1 MLNRISSIRMF
12 ILGTAALG
20 CLIGNA
26 IPQTGAKPRPPQ
38 MDGRRFETAETCMQ
52 CHAGHYS
59 EWKGSMMHYS
69 AISPVFQAFEL
80 KVRETTGRFGVH
92 DREDPTFCVN
102 CHSPMASYRNE
113 MVGLTQS
120 EPAKNGMG
128 KVAREGISCT
138 FCHSVKKP
146 GHYEDR
152 SKGMLGD
159 SLANADLIFFPNTQ
173 LVGPTIKDPL
183 PHAEGFHSDGFWPDK
198 KSSQFLTSSEFC
210 GSCHNV
216 HIPNTPDTVTGEP
229 YQVEQSTFNEWKK
242 SPYSGAN
249 NPHGKPISCTDC
261 HMSLYGTIDDTT
273 KLPHPPGV
281 YPVAQVAKGY
291 PRKRKHAIH
300 TFAAASTAL
309 IDDEEFPTHK
319 QKPLREQ
326 MLRLACTLDFGQTPT
341 RLEPSESFVPIELV
355 VQNTGAGHAVPT
367 GLGQEREVWIE
378 LEVVSSKGKTLFK
391 SGGLVDSAHPE
402 TGEIKPDGKI
412 HDEDLR
418 DLTIQLDPR
427 TMELKQGRIGQDFNL
442 RPFTSWGM
450 PRFSNAFMRAKKG
463 SDYEHVYFF
472 SLASHMDNE
481 RALPPLQ
488 PVTVKYQLPVAN
500 LMSGEEECDVVTL
513 KARLLYRSFRP
524 NLLRTLAISTPDLL
538 QESHIDKNDIVEM
551 QRATRQISLCRGKG
565 DAFDPVS
572 VGDQQFSFCRNK
584 KKWLGVYRPADWK
597 AAKDRCHQ
605 FDCELPSP
613 EQYDSLGLAAYRAL
627 PGDNKDELWKD
638 RWTAHQPADGEAT
651 TYRFSAGEN
660 RLGKRSVGPAS
671 LEVLPYFCICEG
683 KAKEECR

>member
-1 MLNRISSIRMF
+1 MLARISSIRMF
-12 ILGTAALG
+12 ILGAALLG
-20 CLIGNA
+20 CLISNA
-26 IPQTGAKPRPPQ
+26 IPQTGAKARPPQ
-38 MDGRRFETAETCMQ
+38 MDGRRFESAETCMQ
-52 CHAGHYS
+52 CHADHYS

-92 DREDPTFCVN
+92 DRQDPTFCVN
-102 CHSPMASYRNE
+102 CHSPTASYRNE
-113 MVGLTQS
+113 MVGVTQS
-120 EPAKNGMG
+120 EPAIHGMG

-152 SKGMLGD
+152 DKGMLGD

-173 LVGPTIKDPL
+173 LVGPTTKEPL
-183 PHAEGFHSDGFWPDK
+183 PKAEGYHSDGFWPDR

-216 HIPNTPDTVTGEP
+216 HIPNTPDSVTGEP

-249 NPHGKPISCTDC
+249 NPHGQAISCTDC
-261 HMSLYGTIDDTT
+261 HMSLYGTTDGAT

-291 PRKRKHAIH
+291 PIKRKHAIH
-300 TFAAASTAL
+300 SFTAASTAL
-309 IDDEEFPTHK
+309 IEDEEFPTHQ

-326 MLRLACTLDFGQTPT
+326 MLRIACSLGFGETPT
-341 RLEPSESFVPIELV
+341 QLDPSQSLVPVELV
-355 VQNTGAGHAVPT
+355 IQNTGAGHAVPT
-367 GLGQEREVWIE
+367 GLGQEREVWVE

-391 SGGLVDSAHPE
+391 SGALVDTAHPE
-402 TGEIKPDGKI
+402 TGESKPDGRI
-412 HDEDLR
+412 HDEDLT

-427 TMELKQGRIGQDFNL
+427 TVELKQARIGKDFNL
-442 RPFTSWGM
+442 RPFADWGT
-450 PRFSNAFMRAKKG
+450 PRFSNAFMREKKTG
-463 SDYEHVYFF
+463 DYEHVYFF
-472 SLASHMDNE
+472 SLASHMDND
-481 RALPPLQ
+481 RALQPLQ
-488 PVTVKYQLPVAN
+488 PVKVKYQLPVAN
-500 LMSGEEECDVVTL
+500 LLPANGDCDVVTV

-524 NLLRTLAISTPDLL
+524 NLLRTLAISKPNLL
-538 QESHIDKNDIVEM
+538 QESHVDKNEIVEM
-551 QRATRQISLCRGKG
+551 QRASRQVSLCRRKG

-572 VGDQQFSFCRNK
+572 VENQQFAFCRNGQ
-584 KKWLGVYRPADWK
+584 KWLGNYRPVDWQT
-597 AAKDRCHQ
+597 AKERCSQ
-605 FDCELPSP
+605 LGCALASP
-613 EQYDSLGLAAYRAL
+613 EQYDSLGLAAYQPI

-638 RWTAHQPADGEAT
+638 RWTAHQPVDGEAT

-660 RLGKRSVGPAS
+660 RLGKRNIGPAS
-671 LEVLPYFCICEG
+671 LEALPYFCICESKSKG
-683 KAKEECR
+683 ECQ